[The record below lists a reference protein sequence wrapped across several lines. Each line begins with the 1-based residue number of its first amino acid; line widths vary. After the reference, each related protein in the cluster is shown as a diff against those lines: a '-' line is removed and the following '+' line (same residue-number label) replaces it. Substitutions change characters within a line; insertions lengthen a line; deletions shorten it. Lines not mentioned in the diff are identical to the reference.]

1 MSAIFIIIV
10 SIHAPYAGSDTT
22 PRVLCGIPSVS
33 IHAPYAGSDFKVHER
48 AQEIYEFQST
58 PPMQGATESAR
69 RFGALMGFQSTPPMQ
84 GATVGSA
91 DLKTALLFQS
101 TPPMQGATS

>member
-58 PPMQGATESAR
+58 PPMQGATLAE
-69 RFGALMGFQSTPPMQ
+69 LEK
-84 GATVGSA
+84 ATQVKVSIHAPYAGS
-91 DLKTALLFQS
+91 D
-101 TPPMQGATS
+101 